1 VYECDLEIL
10 PTCIVVPAGWR
21 VALTVRGKD
30 YEYVGELSEFAKKF
44 HYATR
49 GTGGMTHNDPDNRPP
64 DVFGRRVTVHTGG
77 PRESYLL
84 LPIIPAK

>member
-1 VYECDLEIL
+1 VEIVAS
-10 PTCIVVPAGWR
+10 CIVVPAGWR

-30 YEYVGELSEFAKKF
+30 YQYVGELSEFAKKF

-64 DVFGRRVTVHTGG
+64 DVFGGKVTLYAEGQHG
-77 PRESYLL
+77 SYLL
-84 LPIIPAK
+84 LPIISAK